1 MSLSSLGKSLQDSS
15 RQKIEWVP
23 GTGGDALAGFFPE
36 LLFIA
41 GLRLMMVKVPYRPTS
56 QNATNSR
63 SGERLIHVACT
74 IRERFGVPQKAKP
87 ATFSIPLQR

>member
-1 MSLSSLGKSLQDSS
+1 LESLC
-15 RQKIEWVP
+15 KILADRRSNGFPELV
-23 GTGGDALAGFFPE
+23 DALAGFFPE

-74 IRERFGVPQKAKP
+74 IRERFGVPQKSKP
-87 ATFSIPLQR
+87 ATFSIPSQR